1 MRVRTGLV
9 IGLLVATPL
18 PGGAQV
24 LGTGVTPVV
33 EVGQNLLENTITA
46 VQSAITAV
54 QTTLIQA
61 NQIIDMTPVSSLTTA
76 GGLMEDVEL
85 LCDIIKQTEAINTDL
100 QSLETQM
107 ATLLDIHQ
115 APRTRSDLQKRM
127 DELKRMRQQARMF
140 AMRTQT
146 LLKTLLRTGDHIK
159 ALLTDVSKLLGNLSG
174 QQRLAEVQTTIHKT
188 LMVQAAQAAA
198 WQRMNTLDVMAD
210 AVVVE
215 SITIIESRRMEG
227 WPRW

>member
-1 MRVRTGLV
+1 
-9 IGLLVATPL
+9 
-18 PGGAQV
+18 
-24 LGTGVTPVV
+24 
-33 EVGQNLLENTITA
+33 
-46 VQSAITAV
+46 
-54 QTTLIQA
+54 
-61 NQIIDMTPVSSLTTA
+61 
-76 GGLMEDVEL
+76 MEDVEL

-100 QSLETQM
+100 HSLETQM
-107 ATLLDIHQ
+107 AALLDIHQ

-127 DELKRMRQQARMF
+127 DELKKMRQQARMF
-140 AMRTQT
+140 AMRSQT

-159 ALLTDVSKLLGNLSG
+159 ALLTDVSKLIGNLSG

-210 AVVVE
+210 ALVVE